1 MISILSFSY
10 ASTTM
15 VLSNWM
21 GGYNI
26 YGSNGSISTV
36 LSNWMGGYNIYT
48 NNGISFNGSISA
60 IDYSETHSPYNPWTT
75 PPSTN
80 NSDANTDTMLN
91 HIDNAIIM
99 TITGKSPIERC
110 QDSYWINTT
119 VTTSTDPLKD
129 WLCTCKTWYIWSV
142 DWKSC
147 VSQTPINMCQY
158 LFGPNVHT
166 DWIENTDWTY
176 DCYCNAGYTWGDTQK
191 NCVYNPESITTS
203 STDNLDT
210 ELQDAYDY
218 AYGIGITTATS
229 IDNADMNWYL
239 LRRAHMAKMM
249 VNYAVD
255 VLGLTPNTSKPC
267 NFTDIANQSDE
278 LRGYITEACQLW
290 LMGVGIDK
298 FNPNGMVT
306 RAEFGTVFSR
316 ALYGNAYN
324 EGNPYYLH
332 HLQAL
337 KDAGIM
343 NDISNP
349 NAREIRGY
357 VMLMMKRADE

>member
-1 MISILSFSY
+1 
-10 ASTTM
+10 
-15 VLSNWM
+15 
-21 GGYNI
+21 
-26 YGSNGSISTV
+26 
-36 LSNWMGGYNIYT
+36 
-48 NNGISFNGSISA
+48 
-60 IDYSETHSPYNPWTT
+60 
-75 PPSTN
+75 
-80 NSDANTDTMLN
+80 
-91 HIDNAIIM
+91 
-99 TITGKSPIERC
+99 
-110 QDSYWINTT
+110 
-119 VTTSTDPLKD
+119 
-129 WLCTCKTWYIWSV
+129 
-142 DWKSC
+142 
-147 VSQTPINMCQY
+147 
-158 LFGPNVHT
+158 
-166 DWIENTDWTY
+166 
-176 DCYCNAGYTWGDTQK
+176 
-191 NCVYNPESITTS
+191 
-203 STDNLDT
+203 
-210 ELQDAYDY
+210 
-218 AYGIGITTATS
+218 
-229 IDNADMNWYL
+229 MNWYL
-239 LRRAHMAKMM
+239 LRAHMAKMM

-278 LRGYITEACQLW
+278 LRGYITEVCQLW